1 MPNGIVRPIRKKQVR
16 LIYGFGVSRNI
27 IADCHLSCVLN
38 QEATKDIET
47 WTKKDKLLLT
57 HKMRLC

>member
-1 MPNGIVRPIRKKQVR
+1 MLNGIVR
-16 LIYGFGVSRNI
+16 LILKNKPGWFMVFGVSRNI
-27 IADCHLSCVLN
+27 ITDCHLSCVLN